1 MARILLVDDDE
12 SVRATVQAM
21 LVDRGHEVIPAV
33 DGEDGLLQ
41 LSEQPFDLIICD
53 VIMPNMDGLEMVREI
68 RRLST
73 EIPIIS
79 MTGSFMRSTG
89 GAHLNAVYLRLCS
102 ELGATKVIAKP
113 FRARD
118 LLPLVQQCLGRPRAN
133 PPRCGQCG
141 IPRSRQPM
149 PGGFPP
155 REPRSV

>member
-12 SVRATVQAM
+12 MVRSTVRAM
-21 LVDRGHEVIPAV
+21 LAGAGHEVVQAV

-41 LSEQPFDLIICD
+41 FRQHGCDLIICD

-73 EIPIIS
+73 DVPIIS
-79 MTGSFMRSTG
+79 MTGSFVRSTG

-113 FRARD
+113 FRAAD
-118 LLPLVQQCLGRPRAN
+118 LMPLVVQCLGLSPVHALGAALVARLPTLPAEV
-133 PPRCGQCG
+133 G
-141 IPRSRQPM
+141 
-149 PGGFPP
+149 
-155 REPRSV
+155 